1 MFISK
6 KKLENKLREAKLE
19 TMREE
24 WKSQQEIDQ
33 DKRMEELEKA
43 VKKLKKQV
51 RELQDAVKN
60 GW

>member
-33 DKRMEELEKA
+33 DERMAKIEKDI
-43 VKKLKKQV
+43 KKLKKW
-51 RELQDAVKN
+51 VKN
-60 GW
+60 GY

>member
-6 KKLENKLREAKLE
+6 KKLQEKLRDARLD

-33 DKRMEELEKA
+33 DMRMQKIEKDI
-43 VKKLKKQV
+43 KKLKKQV
-51 RELQDAVKN
+51 KN
-60 GW
+60 GY

>member
-6 KKLENKLREAKLE
+6 KKLEAKLREAKLE

-24 WKSQQEIDQ
+24 WKSQQEIDN
-33 DKRMEELEKA
+33 DKRMEKIEKDI
-43 VKKLKKQV
+43 KKLKK
-51 RELQDAVKN
+51 AVKN